1 MNPIV
6 DASVLMAVRNG
17 MPHLAK
23 AVTSVLN
30 QTGPTLELI
39 IIDDG
44 STDAGVCWLADFS
57 EKDDRVRIIRNDES
71 RGLTC
76 SLNQALRVAR
86 GRYIARIDHDD
97 FWLPGKLARQL
108 EVFEQNAELVLVAT
122 AYREEDLDNC
132 WQRPSILPASVTD
145 IEIRQTL
152 YCFNPFFHSSIMFR
166 REVIDR
172 IGGYNENYRFAQD
185 YEMWTRIL
193 TCGRGHTIP
202 DVLCVRRVGEENIS
216 IRKERAQRFNALRAK
231 FAWCSRN
238 GLSWRVITPAL
249 RDLLIVFLP
258 GSIKTMVRARLH
270 KAHSA

>member
-1 MNPIV
+1 MI
-6 DASVLMAVRNG
+6 DISVILAVNNG
-17 MPHLAK
+17 MPQLCE
-23 AVTSVLN
+23 AVVSVLN
-30 QTGPTLELI
+30 QNGPTFELI

-44 STDAGVCWLADFS
+44 STDTGFSWLSDLSAG
-57 EKDDRVRIIRNDES
+57 DDRIRIFRNDEA

-97 FWLPGKLARQL
+97 LWLPGKMAKQFSLFDL
-108 EVFEQNAELVLVAT
+108 DPELVLVAT
-122 AYREEDLDNC
+122 AYCDEDLAQRL
-132 WQRPSILPASVTD
+132 QRPSILPVLEKD
-145 IEIRQTL
+145 MEIREAL
-152 YCFNPFFHSSIMFR
+152 YRFNPFFHSSIMFK

-172 IGGYNENYRFAQD
+172 IGVYNETYRYAQD

-202 DVLCVRRVGEENIS
+202 DVLCVRRVGAENIS

-238 GLSWRVITPAL
+238 GFSWQVITPAL
-249 RDLLIVFLP
+249 RDLLIVILP
-258 GSIKTMVRARLH
+258 RAIKSVVRGGLHNRGST
-270 KAHSA
+270 